1 MIRKLRE
8 MLKNLIRKTKNLLFA
23 IPFGMK
29 AGDELLATSSK
40 DDNVG
45 SSIHKKVEQNSL
57 LEALLRGEVTQE
69 VEELRYE
76 TYKAEE
82 ESNNYAYV
90 GNGQSVKI
98 DDTEKKKANRRL
110 KFIQLNGDIEYG
122 LSESLKIV
130 EDASDD
136 YDKMDFK
143 TKKIFNITYDNPF
156 VKFKLENYVEK
167 IEVNLK
173 NGVRTT
179 FYFVDNKTHRK
190 IVPLINAL
198 KKANN
203 DLSSFDADDYEM
215 IKAYVSRNE
224 ILSSMKELSFTTLNP
239 TNNVPSG
246 ISYKFIN
253 PTFDGIKEKD
263 DVVMLSFT
271 WEKYEGGKLLSE
283 IYHSESAEKK
293 FKEKAKR
300 ENYDPTLTLQF

>member
-1 MIRKLRE
+1 
-8 MLKNLIRKTKNLLFA
+8 MLKNLIRKAKNLLFA

-40 DDNVG
+40 DDNAG

-110 KFIQLNGDIEYG
+110 KFIQLNGDVEYG

-136 YDKMDFK
+136 YDKIDFK
-143 TKKIFNITYDNPF
+143 RYSI
-156 VKFKLENYVEK
+156 LH
-167 IEVNLK
+167 
-173 NGVRTT
+173 TT
-179 FYFVDNKTHRK
+179 TH
-190 IVPLINAL
+190 
-198 KKANN
+198 
-203 DLSSFDADDYEM
+203 
-215 IKAYVSRNE
+215 
-224 ILSSMKELSFTTLNP
+224 
-239 TNNVPSG
+239 
-246 ISYKFIN
+246 
-253 PTFDGIKEKD
+253 
-263 DVVMLSFT
+263 
-271 WEKYEGGKLLSE
+271 LLSL
-283 IYHSESAEKK
+283 S
-293 FKEKAKR
+293 
-300 ENYDPTLTLQF
+300 